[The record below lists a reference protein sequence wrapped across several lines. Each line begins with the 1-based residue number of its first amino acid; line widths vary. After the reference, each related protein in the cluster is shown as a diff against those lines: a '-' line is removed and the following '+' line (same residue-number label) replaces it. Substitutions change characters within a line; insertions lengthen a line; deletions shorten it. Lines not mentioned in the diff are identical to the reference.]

1 IGPGGGRPHS
11 TSSTRPAPRSYEHQR
26 PTLDALR
33 PGPERVVVTNANDLE
48 RPLYAQRDRVAG
60 LPPEHAG
67 LERRRIGGRPVQ
79 PLEPEGEGHP
89 VPHPGP
95 DGPVSIRNGLR
106 LPGLARFEART
117 FPPNRPFSHIS
128 LGSTMRF
135 PHGARGV
142 NAPGRNRTCGTFP
155 PDMLAGPS
163 GPRQLCDA
171 GNALSSVLSGVGRE
185 VGNGYGAPASRVLS

>member
-67 LERRRIGGRPVQ
+67 LERRRIGGGGPAARACMGRVIYLNPRD
-79 PLEPEGEGHP
+79 GRASGH
-89 VPHPGP
+89 
-95 DGPVSIRNGLR
+95 
-106 LPGLARFEART
+106 
-117 FPPNRPFSHIS
+117 
-128 LGSTMRF
+128 M
-135 PHGARGV
+135 
-142 NAPGRNRTCGTFP
+142 
-155 PDMLAGPS
+155 
-163 GPRQLCDA
+163 
-171 GNALSSVLSGVGRE
+171 
-185 VGNGYGAPASRVLS
+185 Y